1 MDPTGYPYKTTQDVS
16 NFHFSPVR
24 QPVILPIFVS
34 FLPSCVRFR
43 RSFHS
48 SVIHRCDVPFL
59 SRIGLLVLAFFHKLP
74 GWSIRSATA
83 TASAAASFGREK
95 FIVGWTSGAPI
106 CTAATVASLWSAATS
121 AAAARTAAA
130 ATTRSPGTPRQSTE
144 SSSPFAAPRPQ
155 RSSGFGCA
163 SGPTVI
169 PASGPHQLLRP
180 GRLLSQRTAAVLRA
194 RRRTSSAGKQRRP

>member
-16 NFHFSPVR
+16 NFYFSPVR
-24 QPVILPIFVS
+24 QSV
-34 FLPSCVRFR
+34 FLPKFSFVRF
-43 RSFHS
+43 
-48 SVIHRCDVPFL
+48 IHRSSIDCDVPFL

-106 CTAATVASLWSAATS
+106 CTAATVASLWSAA
-121 AAAARTAAA
+121 AARTAAA
-130 ATTRSPGTPRQSTE
+130 ATTRSPRTPRQSTE

-163 SGPTVI
+163 SGPTAI
-169 PASGPHQLLRP
+169 PASLPHQLHRP